1 MTIYR
6 NKTKTLVLHLPH
18 GFCLYLFLIF
28 FRSPLLVH
36 CLWLLGH
43 PWVFSATFTA
53 IIISSSRSPKHI
65 SGCDFSLGAR
75 PLEVHWMA
83 QGHPNLTP
91 NWTHYSLFKL
101 APLLFS
107 ILTNDTV
114 NEPSQPETS
123 GAIFLSP
130 DLPFSIQLV
139 TNSLSSMS
147 FKPTFSFPLP
157 PWSP

>member
-1 MTIYR
+1 MGFVYTSSWSSF
-6 NKTKTLVLHLPH
+6 VLP
-18 GFCLYLFLIF
+18 FLSIG
-28 FRSPLLVH
+28 
-36 CLWLLGH
+36 LWLLDH
-43 PWVFSATFTA
+43 PWVVSATFTA
-53 IIISSSRSPKHI
+53 IIISSSHSPKHI

-75 PLEVHWMA
+75 PLKIHWMA

-130 DLPFSIQLV
+130 DLPLSIQWV
-139 TNSLSSMS
+139 INSLSSMS
-147 FKPTFSFPLP
+147 FKPTFSFPFL